1 MPHVAQSAVVR
12 VLQALTDAR
21 NIVPG
26 DRVPVRPHILLM
38 GPRDGLA
45 ALKAF
50 RIAGHQRVAEPER
63 IILFTPDNLPLDA
76 AGEAAR
82 KQLLEAARQAG
93 ITRLI
98 PAAGGEVAHALES
111 GLVAPGECAASGL
124 PEIHALGGF
133 GALGL
138 RLTALDLAQLMAG
151 KPVHVTVPETVR
163 VDLTGQR
170 QKLVGGRDVF
180 WSLRR
185 EAGRNVLAGRAL
197 EVGGPGLEGL
207 QLHERA
213 ALSSLGA
220 HGGLFSC
227 FCVPDRGAVTELNR
241 VLQRPYTTLEPEKG
255 AQYAHRAEVSLAN
268 AQLTVIPPDG
278 ADAWRTISEASGEPL
293 DCVVIGG
300 EGSGSLH
307 AMRLTAEIVR
317 QRKLGHTRCVAI
329 PDTRA
334 VYASAL
340 DEGIVQHLVDAG
352 VEVHAPGTSA
362 AGLVLPMQRA
372 MFTTVTAPQ
381 GAWRAGI
388 VAAATAAC
396 AGAIM
401 HPDRLDAQP
410 QRDSKLSSRRP
421 KAE

>member
-1 MPHVAQSAVVR
+1 MPHSPQTAIVR

-26 DRVPVRPHILLM
+26 DRVAVRPHVLLL

-50 RIAGHQRVAEPER
+50 RIAGHQRVADPDR
-63 IILFTPDNLPLDA
+63 IVLFTPDNLPLDA
-76 AGEAAR
+76 AAEATR
-82 KQLLEAARQAG
+82 KQLLEAAKQAG
-93 ITRLI
+93 LTRLVA
-98 PAAGGEVAHALES
+98 AAGGEVAHALEN
-111 GLVAPGECAASGL
+111 GLIAPGECAASGL
-124 PEIHALGGF
+124 PEIHTLGGF

-138 RLTALDLAQLMAG
+138 RLTPPDLALLMAR
-151 KPVHVTVPETVR
+151 KPVSVTVPESVR
-163 VDLTGQR
+163 VNLTGQR

-180 WSLRR
+180 WCLRR
-185 EAGRNVLAGRAL
+185 EVGRSQLAGRAL

-213 ALSSLGA
+213 ALASLGA
-220 HGGLFSC
+220 HAGLFSC

-255 AQYAHRAEVSLAN
+255 ANYAHRAEVALSN
-268 AQLTVIPPDG
+268 AQMSVIPPDG
-278 ADAWRTISEASGEPL
+278 ADAWRTIGEVSGEPV

-300 EGSGSLH
+300 ESSGSINALRT
-307 AMRLTAEIVR
+307 AAEIIR
-317 QRKLGHTRCVAI
+317 QRKLGHARCAVI

-334 VYASAL
+334 VYGQAL
-340 DEGIVQHLVDAG
+340 DEGVIQHLVDAG
-352 VEVHAPGTSA
+352 IEVHAPGTQ
-362 AGLVLPMQRA
+362 AGSLPLAGQRA
-372 MFTTVTAPQ
+372 LFTTVTAPA
-381 GAWRAGI
+381 GAWRSGI
-388 VAAATAAC
+388 IAAATAAC
-396 AGAIM
+396 AGAII

-410 QRDSKLSSRRP
+410 QRDSKLSARRS